1 MISKI
6 LGYTIFALLM
16 QSLLPQPTTNIDVSD
31 SASTVSIPLVEI
43 LEGGCHVEAE
53 IIKEMASVPANT
65 RVLDVHIYAHRF

>member
-31 SASTVSIPLVEI
+31 PASTVSIPLVE
-43 LEGGCHVEAE
+43 LLDGGCHVEAG
-53 IIKEMASVPANT
+53 IIKETTSGLANT
-65 RVLDVHIYAHRF
+65 RAPGVIAT